1 MHQQKGKKI
10 LIYFFLLLFVGSI
23 NNINLNNLKFKNINN
38 IDVSGLGDVND
49 AILLQEIKNLNL
61 ENIFLL
67 DKKKII
73 NQIESNNVVENYD
86 ILKKYP
92 SSLDINIKKTK
103 FLARV
108 NKNGKIF
115 FIGSNGK
122 LIKNNFLNNDL
133 PFIFGSPNIDEFLN
147 FKNIIDLSK
156 ISYAQINNLYFF
168 PSKRWDLELKNGTII
183 RLSNDNHKRSLNY
196 AQEFLYNKELRD
208 IKIIDA
214 RIKNQIIL
222 NDG

>member
-1 MHQQKGKKI
+1 M
-10 LIYFFLLLFVGSI
+10 
-23 NNINLNNLKFKNINN
+23 
-38 IDVSGLGDVND
+38 
-49 AILLQEIKNLNL
+49 
-61 ENIFLL
+61 
-67 DKKKII
+67 
-73 NQIESNNVVENYD
+73 
-86 ILKKYP
+86 
-92 SSLDINIKKTK
+92 
-103 FLARV
+103 
-108 NKNGKIF
+108 
-115 FIGSNGK
+115 
-122 LIKNNFLNNDL
+122 

-208 IKIIDA
+208 IKIIGA